1 MLSSGKT
8 VLELEYEAYPSMAL
22 STMTQITR
30 EARELSLS
38 GAFSF
43 EWPSYPSAPGGPAG
57 SGLTSTSTSNSLV
70 DPPKSDLVPQLH
82 TIASLRQAIH
92 LTRISLVHRLGTVPP
107 AQSSISIHV
116 SSPHRKEA
124 FRACEWILEE
134 VKKRV
139 QVWKREVYA
148 PADGGAE
155 KEKAWKEN
163 FPV

>member
-1 MLSSGKT
+1 
-8 VLELEYEAYPSMAL
+8 MAL
-22 STMTQITR
+22 NTMMHITR

-38 GAFSF
+38 GVFSF
-43 EWPSYPSAPGGPAG
+43 DWPSHPAPRGGPAASATSTSPSAP
-57 SGLTSTSTSNSLV
+57 LI
-70 DPPKSDLVPQLH
+70 DPPKADLVPQLH

-148 PADGGAE
+148 PVDGTGE
-155 KEKAWKEN
+155 REKAWKEN
-163 FPV
+163 FPA

>member
-1 MLSSGKT
+1 
-8 VLELEYEAYPSMAL
+8 MAL
-22 STMTQITR
+22 NTMTQITL
-30 EARELSLS
+30 EARQLSLS

-43 EWPSYPSAPGGPAG
+43 DWPSYPSAPGGPA
-57 SGLTSTSTSNSLV
+57 SSVSASTSTLLV
-70 DPPKSDLVPQLH
+70 DPPKADLVPQLH

-92 LTRISLVHRLGTVPP
+92 LTRISLVHRLGIVPP

-139 QVWKREVYA
+139 QIWKREVYA
-148 PADGGAE
+148 AANGEGE

-163 FPV
+163 FPA